1 MKSLTINGMDSYID
15 FGQCIASREI
25 SIPEK
30 RVIKE
35 SVPYK
40 NGDYDFTALNSEPTF
55 ENRTITY
62 KFDIIGVNMEEVEEQ
77 KRELLDWLMFVEDAD
92 VYDGYL
98 DGYHFHGSY
107 ESAEW
112 EEDWEQ
118 SALIVTF
125 SVYPY
130 MIADTET
137 VQTFS
142 ITNSNKTI
150 NITNDSSHEIIPT
163 INTTATITINDGTT
177 SFSFSAGTT
186 TNKSLRLKKGLNTF
200 TVDNNAT
207 VKFTYRKEVF

>member
-1 MKSLTINGMDSYID
+1 MKSLKINNLDSYID

-40 NGDYDFTALNSEPTF
+40 NGDYDFTALNGEPTF

-62 KFDIIGVNMEEVEEQ
+62 TFDIIGTNMAEVEDQ

-92 VYDGYL
+92 IYDGYL
-98 DGYHFHGSY
+98 SGYHFRGSY

-112 EEDWEQ
+112 TEDWEQ
-118 SALIVTF
+118 SALSVTF

-130 MIADTET
+130 MIADEET
-137 VQTFS
+137 VQTFLM
-142 ITNSNKTI
+142 TNSNKTI
-150 NITNDSSHEIIPT
+150 NITNDSSHEIIPE
-163 INTTATITINDGTT
+163 INTTVAITISDGTT
-177 SFSFSAGTT
+177 SYSFSAGTT
-186 TNKSLRLKKGLNTF
+186 TNKDFRLKKGLNTF
-200 TVDNNAT
+200 TVNVNST
-207 VKFTYRKEVF
+207 VKFMYREEVF